1 MELDEVKKEVADLR
15 ISVAELGTEAHEKR
29 LEGRETNQIIKE
41 MEVELQTMRSRC
53 LQIFAEEANL
63 KEEARQKTQEARL
76 KEDQI
81 KEEENRLSI
90 AEFMDK
96 QRDFYDVLGERVEVA
111 QKNANHS
118 LVGFDSEATPKTF
131 IDWLLKEEKRTNN
144 FSSEI
149 VFTRST
155 KAQYKEA
162 LMEIANVH
170 VLGKRINLDLKMRPQ
185 NILDNYLRD
194 GLIEPRWNK

>member
-1 MELDEVKKEVADLR
+1 
-15 ISVAELGTEAHEKR
+15 
-29 LEGRETNQIIKE
+29 